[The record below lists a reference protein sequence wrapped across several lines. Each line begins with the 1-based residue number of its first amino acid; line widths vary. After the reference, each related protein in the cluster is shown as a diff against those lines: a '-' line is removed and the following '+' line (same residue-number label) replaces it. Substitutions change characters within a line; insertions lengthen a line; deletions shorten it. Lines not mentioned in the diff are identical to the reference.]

1 MAQTVWEAREAV
13 LKIDNA
19 KDVTITT
26 AAVLDSF
33 WDSGETITAYARNV
47 TLALPEQSL
56 EKIDLLGV
64 NASSFQNAA
73 RDLKP
78 LGMAVFSGIM
88 ILPNATT
95 QVLEKYY
102 FPTTATVA
110 TNYTRYTL
118 AAAATT
124 VAVLIN
130 FAEGTATEISAA
142 MDNAIVTRYGDMRIT
157 SDGVPEIDFEI
168 TSLPEDVYFELKT
181 I

>member
-1 MAQTVWEAREAV
+1 MVTVWEAREAT

-33 WDSGETITAYARNV
+33 WSSGETITSYARNV

-78 LGMAVFSGIM
+78 LGMATFSGTM
-88 ILPNATT
+88 VLPNATT

-118 AAAATT
+118 ATAATT
-124 VAVLIN
+124 VAVLVN
-130 FAEGTATEISAA
+130 MAEGTVTEISAGL
-142 MDNAIVTRYGDMRIT
+142 DNAVVTRLGDMRIT
-157 SDGVPEIDFEI
+157 SDGVPEIDFEV
-168 TSLPEDVYFELKT
+168 TCLPEDVYFELKT

>member
-1 MAQTVWEAREAV
+1 MATEVWEAREAT

-33 WDSGETITAYARNV
+33 WSSGETITAYARNV
-47 TLALPEQSL
+47 TLALPEQSV

-78 LGMAVFSGIM
+78 LGLATLSGTM

-95 QVLEKYY
+95 QVLDKYY
-102 FPTTATVA
+102 FPTQATVA

-118 AAAATT
+118 ATKATT
-124 VAVLIN
+124 VAVLVN
-130 FAEGTATEISAA
+130 MAEGTVTEVSAGI
-142 MDNAIVTRYGDMRIT
+142 DNAVITRYGDMRIT
-157 SDGVPEIDFEI
+157 ADGTPEIDFEI
-168 TSLPEDVYFELKT
+168 VSLPEDVHFEIKT
-181 I
+181 V